1 MDVSSFEATGAT
13 NPAENVAKRTR
24 VADTSSRITF
34 AAQEDLGGGLKAGV
48 YCETGINIDN
58 GGFTGQADTPN
69 ANTAGFCSREG
80 RAYIGNNT
88 AELRLGRQN
97 VWWTQGELNQVGS
110 NLVGSDT
117 LTNFVTG
124 GVGQYTTRG
133 ENMIKVVAGAN
144 LGAFAGSEVYT
155 GYMGKSGFDI
165 TSAASTGEAAASP
178 SGKYSGFKAL
188 YTQGQI
194 VGMIDYQTSKSTTPA
209 QAGSNYQLPGFAGT
223 AAPAAG
229 SRASRDAVKYG
240 VGYKYG
246 GESLISFQA
255 WEHKRSNAADTA
267 TEKDKGWGIVSH
279 HDAGNGYVLVAQ
291 YGKQGKRTFS
301 DSTAETE
308 NGAKGYTLGGL
319 KRLSKR
325 THLYT
330 AYHVIKNDAA
340 GTYNMNGGNY
350 TSAAAVGAGSEVKTL
365 AVGFQ
370 HWF

>member
-1 MDVSSFEATGAT
+1 MDVSTYAATGAT
-13 NPAENVAKRTR
+13 NPAQDVVKRTR

-34 AAQEDLGGGLKAGV
+34 QAQEDLGGGLKAGV

-58 GGFTGQADTPN
+58 GGITGQADTVNPN
-69 ANTAGFCSREG
+69 TTAFCSREG
-80 RAYIGNNT
+80 RAYIGNNDV
-88 AELRLGRQN
+88 ELRLGRQN

-133 ENMIKVVAGAN
+133 ENMIKVVAGAG
-144 LGAFAGSEVYT
+144 LGAFAGSEIYT
-155 GYMGKSGFDI
+155 GYMGATGFDA
-165 TSAASTGEAAASP
+165 TSAASTGEAAANP
-178 SGKYSGFKAL
+178 AGRYSGFKGL

-194 VGMIDYQTSKSTTPA
+194 VGMIDYQTSKDTTPTA
-209 QAGSNYQLPGFAGT
+209 TGLMPGYAGT
-223 AAPAAG
+223 AVPAGAT
-229 SRASRDAVKYG
+229 RVSRDAVKYG
-240 VGYKYG
+240 IGYKYG
-246 GESLISFQA
+246 GESLISFQT
-255 WEHKRSNAADTA
+255 WEHKRVNASTVED
-267 TEKDKGWGIVSH
+267 KDKGWGIVSH

-291 YGKQGKRTFS
+291 YGKQGKRSYS
-301 DSTAETE
+301 DTTVQTE
-308 NGAKGYTLGGL
+308 NGATGYTLGGL

-330 AYHVIKNDAA
+330 AYHVIKNGDN

-350 TSAAAVGAGSEVKTL
+350 ASAAAVGAGSQVKIL
-365 AVGFQ
+365 AFGLQ